1 MYSIS
6 STSII
11 IEKKKKIK
19 KTLKNQQPHG
29 ISSSSNLG
37 LFSSLTSNLVSLS
50 SVLINILIHWFR
62 FLRIAAPTL
71 IVLSTAL
78 KEINLVSELRKP

>member
-11 IEKKKKIK
+11 IEINKIK
-19 KTLKNQQPHG
+19 KTLKNSTASWNQQLKQLG
-29 ISSSSNLG
+29 TILLSNI
-37 LFSSLTSNLVSLS
+37 TLVSVS
-50 SVLINILIHWFR
+50 SVLIDVLILQFW
-62 FLRIAAPTL
+62 FLRIAAPIL

-78 KEINLVSELRKP
+78 KEINLVSVLRKP

>member
-11 IEKKKKIK
+11 IERKKKEK
-19 KTLKNQQPHG
+19 KTLKNSTASWNQQLKQ
-29 ISSSSNLG
+29 LG
-37 LFSSLTSNLVSLS
+37 TILLSKITLVSVS
-50 SVLINILIHWFR
+50 SVLIDLLILQFW

-78 KEINLVSELRKP
+78 KEINLVSVLRKP

>member
-11 IEKKKKIK
+11 IEINKIK
-19 KTLKNQQPHG
+19 KTLKNSTASWNQQLKQLG
-29 ISSSSNLG
+29 TILLSNI
-37 LFSSLTSNLVSLS
+37 TLVSVS
-50 SVLINILIHWFR
+50 SVLIDVLILQFW

-78 KEINLVSELRKP
+78 KEINLVSVLRKP

>member
-11 IEKKKKIK
+11 IEKKKNNK
-19 KTLKNQQPHG
+19 KNTEKSTASWNQQLKQLRT
-29 ISSSSNLG
+29 ILLSNI
-37 LFSSLTSNLVSLS
+37 NLVSLS